1 MSDNLKTAM
10 AISATGMRAQ
20 GFRLKIVA
28 QNIAN
33 VSTTADRTGG
43 DPYRRKIVT
52 FENVLNREL
61 NAKTVRIQKVIK
73 DPSDFR
79 LKYDPTHPAADEQGM
94 VQLPNVNT
102 LVETMDMREAQ
113 RSYEANLS
121 MIEASKNLVSRTIG
135 LLR

>member
-10 AISATGMRAQ
+10 AISATGMRTQ

-33 VSTTADRTGG
+33 VSSTADRTGG

-61 NAKTVRIQKVIK
+61 NARTVRIQKVNE

-79 LKYDPTHPAADEQGM
+79 LKYDPTHPAADEKGM

>member
-1 MSDNLKTAM
+1 M
-10 AISATGMRAQ
+10 
-20 GFRLKIVA
+20 
-28 QNIAN
+28 
-33 VSTTADRTGG
+33 
-43 DPYRRKIVT
+43 
-52 FENVLNREL
+52 NREL
-61 NAKTVRIQKVIK
+61 NAKTVRIQKVNE

-79 LKYDPTHPAADEQGM
+79 LKYDPTHPAADEKGM